1 MMKLAP
7 YYFIMF
13 LKMMKSKCSMT
24 YFTLGGPRS
33 CFIFPLEICEI
44 NTTILVMMYPKL

>member
-1 MMKLAP
+1 MMKPAP
-7 YYFIMF
+7 YCFIMF
-13 LKMMKSKCSMT
+13 LKMMKSMCSMT

-44 NTTILVMMYPKL
+44 NTTILVMMYHKL